1 MQYVYC
7 HHASYFLYFLS
18 CILFLSPHF
27 PQLMSKHS
35 AIWPRF
41 KRSEKAFLRN
51 LFEIFKVDIEA
62 ADNNKV
68 NIEAD
73 NNNKTQDV
81 SICLANYCLKV
92 RMEKPKSDIMEYL
105 TNTVHDIIKDGISDS
120 HIRCVE
126 SPLSSREK
134 QIREVLN

>member
-73 NNNKTQDV
+73 NDNIERNV
-81 SICLANYCLKV
+81 SICLANYCLTKH
-92 RMEKPKSDIMEYL
+92 MEKPKSDIMEYL

-134 QIREVLN
+134 QIRSS